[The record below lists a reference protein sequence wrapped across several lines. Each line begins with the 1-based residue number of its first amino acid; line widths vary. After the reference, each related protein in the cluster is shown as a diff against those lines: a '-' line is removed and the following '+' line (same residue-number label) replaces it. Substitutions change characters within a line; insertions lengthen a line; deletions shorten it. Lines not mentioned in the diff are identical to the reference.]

1 MASQTSM
8 LKYILKRLL
17 IMVPTLFGVLILIF
31 LLPRMLSGDPVM
43 FMFPIGIDE
52 EVRNAEI
59 VRLGLDQPWYF
70 QLGIYLRN
78 FFMGDWGE
86 SYVGRSTGYKV
97 LDWMEL
103 MIPRTIQLTFIP
115 MVFVPIIGVKL
126 GVTSAVNQDKPVDTF
141 IRGISVAGMAF
152 PLFWTGMIFRVLSG
166 ITLQNFTNGEF
177 WLPTFGFKT
186 PSSHNPPAITNF
198 RIIDAILANEQVLL
212 FDTLQH
218 LVLPVLC
225 MTWVSLAGISRIT
238 RSSMLDVLEQ
248 DYIRTARAKGCLEN
262 TVINKHALRNAM
274 IPTSNL
280 IIAGIA
286 GSLTGSMI
294 IEQTFNMYGLGMSMF
309 YAIRFLDYWLI
320 TGIALFIAVIVL
332 IANLSA
338 DIMYTIID
346 PRIVY

>member
-1 MASQTSM
+1 MAGQTNM

-17 IMVPTLFGVLILIF
+17 IMIPTLFGVLILIF
-31 LLPRMLSGDPVM
+31 LMPRMLVGDPTM
-43 FMFPIGIDE
+43 FMFPMDIPE

-59 VRLGLDQPWYF
+59 ARLGLDQPWYI
-70 QLGIYLRN
+70 QLGVYLRN
-78 FFMGDWGE
+78 FFIGDWGE
-86 SYVGRSTGYKV
+86 SYLGRSAGYEV

-115 MVFVPIIGVKL
+115 MVFVPILGVKL

-166 ITLQNFTNGEF
+166 ITLRIFTNGEF
-177 WLPTFGFKT
+177 WLPTFGFKLAHLDDPT
-186 PSSHNPPAITNF
+186 PVTNF
-198 RIIDAILANEQVLL
+198 RIIDCILANEQLL
-212 FDTLQH
+212 LYDTLQH

-225 MTWVSLAGISRIT
+225 ITWVSLAGISRIT

-280 IIAGIA
+280 IIGGIA

-309 YAIRFLDYWLI
+309 YAITYLDYWMI

-332 IANLSA
+332 LANLSA